1 MTCKVDE
8 EFMSHG
14 IKWFGPA
21 MGLNPLT
28 TLGQMECCS
37 AARLIQA
44 ENNNGREVP
53 SIG

>member
-21 MGLNPLT
+21 MGFNPLT
-28 TLGQMECCS
+28 TLGQMLLGGAPDS
-37 AARLIQA
+37 
-44 ENNNGREVP
+44 G
-53 SIG
+53 